1 MITFKEQQKK
11 LTDSQHKLAVWEFLY
26 AHLDT
31 NYISKDGRTV
41 EKALRVPD
49 CLVEL
54 VPEDAIEDILRF
66 ISDGPITEFRDAITD
81 IENQVLDLGDTE
93 NGTSGKQQE

>member
-1 MITFKEQQKK
+1 LTTFKDQQKK
-11 LTDSQHKLAVWEFLY
+11 LTDCQHKLAVWEFLY

-31 NYISKDGRTV
+31 NYISKDGRNV

-54 VPEDAIEDILRF
+54 VPEDAVEDILKF
-66 ISDGPITEFRDAITD
+66 ISEGPIAEFQGSIDA
-81 IENQVLDLGDTE
+81 IENQVLGTEELE

>member
-1 MITFKEQQKK
+1 MTTFKEQQKK

-26 AHLDT
+26 AHLDA

-54 VPEDAIEDILRF
+54 VSEDAIEDILRF
-66 ISDGPITEFRDAITD
+66 ISDGQITKFRSDIAA
-81 IENQVLDLGDTE
+81 IENQVLTTEEPE